1 MLLFE
6 KHFNNNLKNKTIM
19 ITNENRIDYI
29 MDYEDGTIDDKRA
42 LELFSHLIQ
51 NGMAWSLQGHYGRT
65 AKSLIE
71 SDYINRDGKINWDL
85 INIL

>member
-1 MLLFE
+1 
-6 KHFNNNLKNKTIM
+6 M

-29 MDYEDGTIDDKRA
+29 MDYECGDIDDKRA

-51 NGMAWSLQGHYGRT
+51 NGMVWSLQGHYGRT
-65 AKSLIE
+65 ASSLIE

-85 INIL
+85 INTID